1 MYLGKRLTD
10 ELNIILYRNDIDSKQ
25 HLESLAALQDYEN
38 NQKRNAAIESDR
50 INASPWIGQSIVPPL
65 VVVDFAKVFNVELPA
80 KYRRTKIKANPK
92 TAKPKRIEFSA
103 TRTKKILDK
112 SQNDFWQ
119 DSLYSYDLL
128 RMLRGAV
135 MHGVR
140 SFNDFLYRNGRN
152 FQIQLS
158 AQDLKTIAE
167 DVIPHVLLLEL
178 EDTNYA
184 KGFIKRGENV
194 PLINTVER
202 FLDCL
207 FSECFNWKYILPSN
221 NTAGERCN
229 VIGRQL
235 RLGIGHI
242 TTVTD
247 DILTWLDGEQ
257 LPTRGIV
264 QSEPFDI
271 ESLKLLLNADCK
283 TVVDYVMSPIN
294 ADKQLQSFMS
304 QSTVELA
311 LGCTNHHARHVIT
324 RITEAA
330 QKLQE

>member
-1 MYLGKRLTD
+1 MYLGRKLTD

-25 HLESLAALQDYEN
+25 HFESLAALQDYEN
-38 NQKRNAAIESDR
+38 NQKRNEAIRADKRS
-50 INASPWIGQSIVPPL
+50 
-65 VVVDFAKVFNVELPA
+65 ELLS
-80 KYRRTKIKANPK
+80 KLTGK
-92 TAKPKRIEFSA
+92 TVAVKTERVEFSA
-103 TRTKKILDK
+103 
-112 SQNDFWQ
+112 N
-119 DSLYSYDLL
+119 
-128 RMLRGAV
+128 
-135 MHGVR
+135 
-140 SFNDFLYRNGRN
+140 RNGRN

-271 ESLKLLLNADCK
+271 ESLKLLLNAECK